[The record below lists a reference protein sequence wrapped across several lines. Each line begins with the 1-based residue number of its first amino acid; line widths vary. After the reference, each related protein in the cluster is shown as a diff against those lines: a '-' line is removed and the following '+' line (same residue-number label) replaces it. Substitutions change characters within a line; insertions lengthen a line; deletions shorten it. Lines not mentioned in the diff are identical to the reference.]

1 MTELIIALENEEI
14 EVEIVRSK
22 RRSMALQIRTDGSV
36 LARVPMRVSDRTIRR
51 FVTSHARWI
60 EENRSQ
66 MFARRQYLAENP
78 YDIPEWESLTASDKK
93 IAKQKIIERVD
104 YYADCMGIDY
114 GSISMRNQKSRWGN
128 CSSKGNLNFN
138 CLLMLTP
145 PEVLDYVV
153 VHELCH
159 RKEMNHS
166 ARFWAEIGR
175 VMPDYEIQRKW
186 LRENGTALISRLEK

>member
-1 MTELIIALENEEI
+1 MRLAEGIMNDKVEKYNIPYRVIRSSRRTISVQIAPSG
-14 EVEIVRSK
+14 EVLVRCP
-22 RRSMALQIRTDGSV
+22 RRMSNAD
-36 LARVPMRVSDRTIRR
+36 IRR
-51 FVTSHARWI
+51 FVESKSGWIAAARLPVFTDEQLQVLARQARQTI
-60 EENRSQ
+60 PERVAHFAPLVGVTYGRITIRSQ
-66 MFARRQYLAENP
+66 HTL
-78 YDIPEWESLTASDKK
+78 W
-93 IAKQKIIERVD
+93 
-104 YYADCMGIDY
+104 
-114 GSISMRNQKSRWGN
+114 GS

-166 ARFWAEIGR
+166 AHFWAE
-175 VMPDYEIQRKW
+175 VEHVLPDYEIQRKW

>member
-114 GSISMRNQKSRWGN
+114 GSISMRNQKIRWGS
-128 CSSKGNLNFN
+128 CSSKGNLNFICRRN
-138 CLLMLTP
+138 FWTMSWCMNWRTAVIWITP
-145 PEVLDYVV
+145 RL
-153 VHELCH
+153 
-159 RKEMNHS
+159 S
-166 ARFWAEIGR
+166 GR
-175 VMPDYEIQRKW
+175 RSRPIIQIIR
-186 LRENGTALISRLEK
+186 NVGGH

>member
-1 MTELIIALENEEI
+1 MLTELIIALENEEI
-14 EVEIVRSK
+14 KVEIVRSK

-114 GSISMRNQKSRWGN
+114 GSISMRNQKSRWGS

-138 CLLMLTP
+138 YRLAYLPQEL
-145 PEVLDYVV
+145 LDYVV
-153 VHELCH
+153 VHELAH
-159 RKEMNHS
+159 RRHMDHSKTFWQEVETYYPNYKECRRILNDIML
-166 ARFWAEIGR
+166 A
-175 VMPDYEIQRKW
+175 
-186 LRENGTALISRLEK
+186 